1 MVDEQ
6 ARREAAIQRLK
17 DKRDFWTHVL
27 VYVVVNAFLVG
38 VWAWSSGDAHFWPVW
53 SIGGWGIGLL
63 FHAWETFR
71 PRISEA
77 AIQREMR
84 KDGG

>member
-6 ARREAAIQRLK
+6 ARREAAIARLK
-17 DKRDFWTHVL
+17 ERRDFWSHVIA
-27 VYVVVNAFLVG
+27 YVVVNAFLIG
-38 VWAWSSGDAHFWPVW
+38 VWKVTSSGGYFWPVW
-53 SIGGWGIGLL
+53 PIGGWGIGLL
-63 FHAWETFR
+63 MHAWETFR

-84 KDGG
+84 RDGG